1 MKIRELRYMSN
12 FKKLNHVIYRCT
24 YHIVLTPKYRFRVL
38 KGLVMELLEPDIPMQ
53 LEWKSCEEIE
63 MNIQK
68 NQVHMVVS
76 VPLKVSISQ
85 LMES

>member
-1 MKIRELRYMSN
+1 
-12 FKKLNHVIYRCT
+12 
-24 YHIVLTPKYRFRVL
+24 
-38 KGLVMELLEPDIPMQ
+38 MELLEPDIPMQ